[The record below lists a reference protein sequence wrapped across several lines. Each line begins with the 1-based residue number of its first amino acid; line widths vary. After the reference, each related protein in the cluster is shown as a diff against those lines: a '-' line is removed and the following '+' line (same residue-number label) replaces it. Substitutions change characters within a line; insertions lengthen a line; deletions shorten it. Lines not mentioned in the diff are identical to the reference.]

1 MPAQTFIAVGDIHDK
16 LANLERIPEL
26 GTAAGIIITGDMTN
40 RRRTRG
46 GRVHPEH
53 RLPAWRRASMPRSAT
68 WDKPGSEAALDSMG
82 VNIHRR
88 GLELAPGVGL
98 MGIGWST
105 PTPFGTPS
113 EVPEWVLEGWLEET
127 FAQVKN
133 YPRFVLVCHT
143 PPKDTATDVIRGG
156 THVGSQVVRA
166 FIEKRAP
173 VVCLTGHI
181 HEARATDR
189 IGPTLVVNPGM
200 LSKGGYALLTVD
212 GEKVGAELK
221 ALD

>member
-40 RRRTRG
+40 RG
-46 GRVHPEH
+46 GPEEVEFILNTAS
-53 RLPAWRRASMPRSAT
+53 RLAPRLYAQIGNM
-68 WDKPGSEAALDSMG
+68 DKPGSEAALDSMG

>member
-1 MPAQTFIAVGDIHDK
+1 MPAQIFIAVGDIHDK

-26 GTAAGIIITGDMTN
+26 KTAAGIIITGDMTN
-40 RRRTRG
+40 RG
-46 GRVHPEH
+46 GPEEVEFILNTAS
-53 RLPAWRRASMPRSAT
+53 RLAPRLYAQIGNM
-68 WDKPGSEAALDSMG
+68 DKPGSEAALDSMG

-98 MGIGWST
+98 MGVGWST

-212 GEKVGAELK
+212 GDEVGVELK